1 MSWVLWGSLFMV
13 CLMGAMSPGPSL
25 AVVLRETVR
34 NSRWHGVVAGLSHAL
49 GVGLWAFLT
58 VHGLALLV
66 TGQQLVFTALSW
78 AGAAYLAWMGIKA
91 WRHAGEAGTLD
102 AGEAQV
108 HSLMGAARAGAVV
121 SLLNPKLAL
130 FFMALFSQFVSA
142 EQSVLSQWLM
152 IVTATVVDGAW
163 YTLVALLL
171 SHPRLLKA
179 LRRRAKFVE
188 RATGALLV
196 GLAVRVVTL

>member
-1 MSWVLWGSLFMV
+1 MSLVLWFSLFLV

-66 TGQQLVFTALSW
+66 TGQQLVFTILSW
-78 AGAAYLAWMGIKA
+78 SGAAYLAWMGIQA
-91 WRHAGEAGTLD
+91 WRHAGEARALEIGDGQAHTLFN
-102 AGEAQV
+102 
-108 HSLMGAARAGAVV
+108 AARAGALI
-121 SLLNPKLAL
+121 SMLNPKLAL
-130 FFMALFSQFVSA
+130 FFMALFSQFVHADQSA
-142 EQSVLSQWLM
+142 MAQWVLVL
-152 IVTATVVDGAW
+152 TATLVDGAW

-171 SHPRLLKA
+171 SQPRMLKA
-179 LRRRAKFVE
+179 LRRRAGLVE
-188 RATGALLV
+188 RITGAILL
-196 GLAVRVVTL
+196 GLAIRVLTL

>member
-1 MSWVLWGSLFMV
+1 MSLMLWSSLFLV

-34 NSRWHGVVAGLSHAL
+34 NSRWHGVVAGLAHAL

-58 VHGLALLV
+58 VQGLALLV
-66 TGQQLVFTALSW
+66 AQHQILYMALSW
-78 AGAAYLAWMGIKA
+78 GGAAYLAWMGIQA
-91 WRHAGEAGTLD
+91 WRHAGESRVLDIGEGKVHTLF
-102 AGEAQV
+102 
-108 HSLMGAARAGAVV
+108 SAARAGALI

-142 EQSVLSQWLM
+142 EQSLLAQWVM
-152 IVTATVVDGAW
+152 ILTATIVDGAW

-171 SHPRLLKA
+171 SQPRLLSA
-179 LRRRAKFVE
+179 LRRRAALVE
-188 RATGALLV
+188 RATGTILL

>member
-1 MSWVLWGSLFMV
+1 MSLMLWSSLFLV

-49 GVGLWAFLT
+49 GVGLWALLT

-66 TGQQLVFTALSW
+66 AEHHGLYLTLSW
-78 AGAAYLAWMGIKA
+78 GGAAYLAWMGVQA
-91 WRHAGEAGTLD
+91 WRHAGEARTLEIE
-102 AGEAQV
+102 AGKA
-108 HSLMGAARAGAVV
+108 HTLFSAARAGALI

-130 FFMALFSQFVSA
+130 FFIALFSQFVSA
-142 EQSVLSQWLM
+142 DQNALVQWLM
-152 IVTATVVDGAW
+152 VLTAALVDGAW

-171 SHPRLLKA
+171 SHPGLLKA
-179 LRRRAKFVE
+179 LRRRAALVE
-188 RATGALLV
+188 RATGTILL

>member
-1 MSWVLWGSLFMV
+1 MSLMLWGSLLLV
-13 CLMGAMSPGPSL
+13 CVMGAMSPGPSL

-34 NSRWHGVVAGLSHAL
+34 NSRSHGVVAGISHAL

-66 TGQQLVFTALSW
+66 AEHQGVYLALSW
-78 AGAAYLAWMGIKA
+78 AGAGYLAYMGIQA
-91 WRHAGEAGTLD
+91 WRHAGESRVLQIGD
-102 AGEAQV
+102 V
-108 HSLMGAARAGAVV
+108 PRHSLFSAARAGVLI

-142 EQSVLSQWLM
+142 EQSVFAQWVM
-152 IVTATVVDGAW
+152 ILTATLVDAAW

-171 SHPRLLKA
+171 SQRRLLEA
-179 LRRRAKFVE
+179 LRRRATLVE

>member
-1 MSWVLWGSLFMV
+1 MSLMLWGSLFLV
-13 CLMGAMSPGPSL
+13 CVMGAMSPGPSL

-34 NSRWHGVVAGLSHAL
+34 NSRMHGVVAGISHAL

-66 TGQQLVFTALSW
+66 AEHQGLYLALSW
-78 AGAAYLAWMGIKA
+78 GGAGYLAYMGIQA
-91 WRHAGEAGTLD
+91 WRHAGEGGSLNVSN
-102 AGEAQV
+102 GSV
-108 HSLMGAARAGAVV
+108 HSLFGAARAGALI

-142 EQSVLSQWLM
+142 EQSALAQWVM
-152 IVTATVVDGAW
+152 ILTATVVDGAW

-171 SHPRLLKA
+171 SQRRLLEA
-179 LRRRAKFVE
+179 LRQRTKLVE

>member
-1 MSWVLWGSLFMV
+1 MSLMLWGSLLLV
-13 CLMGAMSPGPSL
+13 CVMGAMSPGPSL

-34 NSRWHGVVAGLSHAL
+34 NSRAHGVVAGLSHAL

-66 TGQQLVFTALSW
+66 AEHQTLYLTLSW
-78 AGAAYLAWMGIKA
+78 AGAAYLAYMGVQA
-91 WRHAGEAGTLD
+91 WRHAGEGGALQVADGS
-102 AGEAQV
+102 V
-108 HSLMGAARAGAVV
+108 HSLFGAARAGALV

-142 EQSVLSQWLM
+142 EQSVLAQWVMVL
-152 IVTATVVDGAW
+152 TATIVDGAW

-171 SHPRLLKA
+171 SHRRLLNA
-179 LRRRAKFVE
+179 LRRRAKLVE

>member
-78 AGAAYLAWMGIKA
+78 AGAAYLAWMGIQA
-91 WRHAGEAGTLD
+91 WRHAGKGGSLD

>member
-1 MSWVLWGSLFMV
+1 MSWMLWGSLLLV

-34 NSRWHGVVAGLSHAL
+34 NSRRHGVVAGLSHAL
-49 GVGLWAFLT
+49 GVGVWAFLT

-66 TGQQLVFTALSW
+66 TGHQLIFTALSW
-78 AGAAYLAWMGIKA
+78 SGAAYLAWMGVQA
-91 WRHAGEAGTLD
+91 LRHAGEATPLSEE
-102 AGEAQV
+102 GEV
-108 HSLMGAARAGAVV
+108 HSLLGAARSGAVI

-142 EQSVLSQWLM
+142 DQGPAAQWVM
-152 IVTATVVDGAW
+152 ILTATVVDGAW
-163 YTLVALLL
+163 YSAVALML
-171 SHPRLLKA
+171 SHPRLIGA

-188 RATGALLV
+188 RVTGALLL

>member
-1 MSWVLWGSLFMV
+1 MSLMLWGSLFLV

-66 TGQQLVFTALSW
+66 TEHQGLYMALSW
-78 AGAAYLAWMGIKA
+78 GGAAYLAWMGVQA
-91 WRHAGEAGTLD
+91 WRHAGEAKALQIEEGR
-102 AGEAQV
+102 V
-108 HSLMGAARAGAVV
+108 HSLFTAARAGAMI

-142 EQSVLSQWLM
+142 EQSLLAQWVM
-152 IVTATVVDGAW
+152 ILTATVVDGAW
-163 YTLVALLL
+163 YTLVALML
-171 SHPRLLKA
+171 SQPRLLKA
-179 LRRRAKFVE
+179 LRRRAALVE
-188 RATGALLV
+188 RATGTILL

>member
-1 MSWVLWGSLFMV
+1 MSWMLWGSLLLV

-78 AGAAYLAWMGIKA
+78 AGAAYLAWMGVQA
-91 WRHAGEAGTLD
+91 WRHAGEAGALD
-102 AGEAQV
+102 VGEARV
-108 HSLMGAARAGAVV
+108 HSLLGAARAGAVI

-142 EQSVLSQWLM
+142 DQSSLTQWVM
-152 IVTATVVDGAW
+152 ILTATLVDGAW
-163 YTLVALLL
+163 YSLVALML

-179 LRRRAKFVE
+179 LRRRATWVE

>member
-1 MSWVLWGSLFMV
+1 MSWMLWGSLLLV

-78 AGAAYLAWMGIKA
+78 AGAAYLAWMGIQA
-91 WRHAGEAGTLD
+91 WRHAGEAGVLD
-102 AGEAQV
+102 TGEAQV
-108 HSLMGAARAGAVV
+108 HSLLGAARAGAVI

-142 EQSVLSQWLM
+142 DQSSLAQWVM
-152 IVTATVVDGAW
+152 ILTATLVDGAW
-163 YTLVALLL
+163 YALVALLL

-179 LRRRAKFVE
+179 LRRRAKWVE
-188 RATGALLV
+188 RVTGTLLV